1 MLLRSLTPDK
11 EPENQQSG
19 NEGSHQQ
26 PRTESWLTTH
36 RGETG
41 ETINP
46 TKGGTQ
52 CVAITENLKPTTDIR
67 FALSERLYP
76 GDMSA
81 LRQQLRDLDDRVVE
95 IMGRIGLPFLRVGI
109 GLIFIWFGVLKPLG
123 LSPAAELLAKTVY
136 WWTPEIVVPALGWWE
151 VAIGVTFLIPQLT
164 RVAIFLLAVQMP
176 GTFLPLVLLPEVCFT
191 VFPWG
196 LTLEGQYIVKNLVII
211 GAALV
216 IGSTVETRRRL
227 RTQAIPVVSA

>member
-1 MLLRSLTPDK
+1 MATHCRQK
-11 EPENQQSG
+11 GEKNNQQ
-19 NEGSHQQ
+19 EGK
-26 PRTESWLTTH
+26 P
-36 RGETG
+36 
-41 ETINP
+41 
-46 TKGGTQ
+46 Q
-52 CVAITENLKPTTDIR
+52 CVAMRKNLRATTDIR
-67 FALSERLYP
+67 FVLSHSLYP

-81 LRQQLRDLDDRVVE
+81 LRQQFRDLDDRVVE

-109 GLIFIWFGVLKPLG
+109 GLIFIWFGLLKPLG

-136 WWTPEIVVPALGWWE
+136 WWTPEVVVPALGWWE

-164 RVAIFLLAVQMP
+164 RMAIFLLAVQMP

-227 RTQAIPVVSA
+227 RTQSIPVVSA

>member
-1 MLLRSLTPDK
+1 
-11 EPENQQSG
+11 
-19 NEGSHQQ
+19 
-26 PRTESWLTTH
+26 
-36 RGETG
+36 
-41 ETINP
+41 
-46 TKGGTQ
+46 
-52 CVAITENLKPTTDIR
+52 
-67 FALSERLYP
+67 
-76 GDMSA
+76 MSA

-211 GAALV
+211 GSALV
-216 IGSTVETRRRL
+216 IGSRL
-227 RTQAIPVVSA
+227 DDKSPVPTK

>member
-1 MLLRSLTPDK
+1 MKS
-11 EPENQQSG
+11 
-19 NEGSHQQ
+19 
-26 PRTESWLTTH
+26 RTELASTF
-36 RGETG
+36 R
-41 ETINP
+41 
-46 TKGGTQ
+46 
-52 CVAITENLKPTTDIR
+52 
-67 FALSERLYP
+67 RL
-76 GDMSA
+76 DN
-81 LRQQLRDLDDRVVE
+81 QVVE
-95 IMGRIGLPFLRVGI
+95 MMGRIGLPFLRIGI
-109 GLIFIWFGVLKPLG
+109 GVIFIWFGLLKPLG

-191 VFPWG
+191 VFPFG

-216 IGSTVETRRRL
+216 IGSSVENTRRQKKL
-227 RTQAIPVVSA
+227 ATQTIELPQV

>member
-1 MLLRSLTPDK
+1 MSADQ

-19 NEGSHQQ
+19 HEGSHRSA
-26 PRTESWLTTH
+26 PPESGLATR
-36 RGETG
+36 RGEKG
-41 ETINP
+41 DNKNP
-46 TKGGTQ
+46 TKGKPQ
-52 CVAITENLKPTTDIR
+52 RVAITTKLRPTTDIR
-67 FALSERLYP
+67 WPLSDSPYP

-81 LRQQLRDLDDRVVE
+81 LRQHIRDLDDRVVE

-109 GLIFIWFGVLKPLG
+109 GLIFIWFGLLKPLG

-227 RTQAIPVVSA
+227 RTQSIPVVSA